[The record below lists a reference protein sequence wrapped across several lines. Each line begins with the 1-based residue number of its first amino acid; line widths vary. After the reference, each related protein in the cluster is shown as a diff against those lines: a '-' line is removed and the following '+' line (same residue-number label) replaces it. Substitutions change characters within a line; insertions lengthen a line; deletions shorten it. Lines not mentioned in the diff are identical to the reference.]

1 MVILYFFVGIMLD
14 LKFIRENP
22 ELVRKNIELK
32 GENANIDF
40 LLELD
45 ENRRKIIAEVERLKH
60 HRNVVSNEI
69 ARLKKEKQDATAKIE
84 EMRVVSDQ
92 IKAMD
97 DELREIE
104 TKIRAELLKIP
115 NMLHQSVPAGKDS
128 NDNVVV
134 RAWGIPLE
142 KNVPDHIQISK
153 ALNILDFERGAKVTG
168 SGFAYYIGK
177 GAALERALITYMLE
191 KHIYEHN
198 YLEML
203 PPLVVNE
210 NAMIGTGQIPKLADD
225 MYYIDK
231 DELYLIPTA
240 EVPVTNYHSN
250 EVLNIED
257 LPKKFVAYTPCFRRE
272 AGSYGKETKGF
283 LRVHQFN
290 KVELVKYTTP
300 ETSYEEL
307 ELLTKDAES
316 ILQDLNIP
324 YRVVLL
330 CSGDTSFSS
339 AKTYDIEVW
348 SPAEK
353 KWLEVSSCSNFE
365 DFQARRAN
373 IRFKRTPNDKPEFV
387 HTLNGSGL
395 ATSRLIV
402 ALLENYYNPEDGS
415 VTIPEVLRQYTK
427 FEKITK

>member
-1 MVILYFFVGIMLD
+1 MLD

-115 NMLHQSVPAGKDS
+115 NMLHRSVPAGKDS

-134 RAWGIPLE
+134 RAWGNPLE
-142 KNVPDHIQISK
+142 KDVPDHIQISK

>member
-1 MVILYFFVGIMLD
+1 MLD

-22 ELVRKNIELK
+22 DLVRKNISLK
-32 GENANIDF
+32 GEDANLD
-40 LLELD
+40 LLLSLD
-45 ENRRKIIAEVERLKH
+45 EERRKIIAEVETLKH
-60 HRNVVSNEI
+60 QRNIVSNEI
-69 ARLKKEKQDATAKIE
+69 ARLKKEKQDATAKID
-84 EMRVVSDQ
+84 EMRLVSEK

-104 TKIRAELLKIP
+104 QKIKLELLRIP
-115 NMLHQSVPAGKDS
+115 NILHESVPIGKDS
-128 NDNVVV
+128 TENLVV
-134 RAWGIPLE
+134 RSWGEPL
-142 KNVPDHIQISK
+142 KKPVPSHIEIAK
-153 ALNILDFERGAKVTG
+153 ELNILDFERGSKVTG
-168 SGFAYYIGK
+168 SGFAYYVGK
-177 GAALERALITYMLE
+177 GAALERALITFMLE

-198 YLEML
+198 YTELL

-225 MYYIDK
+225 MYYIDRDK
-231 DELYLIPTA
+231 LYLIPTA
-240 EVPVTNYHSN
+240 EVPVTNYFSG
-250 EVLNIED
+250 EILSVDE

-272 AGSYGKETKGF
+272 AGSYGKETRGF

-290 KVELVKYTTP
+290 KVELVKFSLP
-300 ETSYEEL
+300 ENSYDEL
-307 ELLTKDAES
+307 ESLTREAES
-316 ILQDLNIP
+316 ILQALNLP

-339 AKTYDIEVW
+339 AKTYDLEVW

-373 IRFKRTPNDKPEFV
+373 IRFKRSPSDKPEFV

-402 ALLENYYNPEDGS
+402 ALLENYFNPDDGS
-415 VTIPEVLRQYTK
+415 ITIPEVLRRYLK
-427 FEKITK
+427 FERICK

>member
-1 MVILYFFVGIMLD
+1 MLD

-22 ELVRKNIELK
+22 ELVRKNILLK
-32 GENANIDF
+32 GEDADLD
-40 LLELD
+40 LLLSLD
-45 ENRRKIIAEVERLKH
+45 EERRKIIAEVESLKH
-60 HRNVVSNEI
+60 QRNVFSNEI

-84 EMRVVSDQ
+84 EMRLVSDK

-97 DELREIE
+97 DELRQIE
-104 TKIRAELLKIP
+104 QKIKQELLRIP
-115 NMLHQSVPAGKDS
+115 NMLHESVPAGKDS
-128 NDNVVV
+128 SDNPVV
-134 RAWGIPLE
+134 RTWGVPLE
-142 KNVPDHIQISK
+142 EARPSHLEIAKE
-153 ALNILDFERGAKVTG
+153 LNILDFERGAKVTG
-168 SGFAYYIGK
+168 SGFAYYVGK

-198 YLEML
+198 YTELL

-210 NAMIGTGQIPKLADD
+210 NSMIGTGQIPKLADD
-225 MYYIDK
+225 MYYIEK

-240 EVPVTNYHSN
+240 EVPVTNYYSG
-250 EVLNIED
+250 EVLSADD

-272 AGSYGKETKGF
+272 AGSYGKETRGF

-290 KVELVKYTTP
+290 KVELVKFALP
-300 ETSYEEL
+300 ESSYDEL
-307 ELLTKDAES
+307 ELLTHDAES
-316 ILQDLNIP
+316 ILQELNLP

-339 AKTYDIEVW
+339 AKTYDLEVW

-373 IRFKRTPNDKPEFV
+373 IRFKRTPNDKPEYV

-415 VTIPEVLRQYTK
+415 ITIPEVLRQYTK
-427 FEKITK
+427 FDRICK

>member
-1 MVILYFFVGIMLD
+1 MLD

-22 ELVRKNIELK
+22 DLVRKNISLK
-32 GENANIDF
+32 GEDANLD
-40 LLELD
+40 LLLSLD
-45 ENRRKIIAEVERLKH
+45 EERRRIIAEVETLKH
-60 HRNVVSNEI
+60 QRNTVSNEI
-69 ARLKKEKQDATAKIE
+69 ALLKKEKQDPTAKIE
-84 EMRVVSDQ
+84 EMRVVSDK

-104 TKIRAELLKIP
+104 QKIKMELLRIP
-115 NMLHQSVPAGKDS
+115 NILHESVPVGKDS
-128 NDNVVV
+128 SENLVV
-134 RAWGIPLE
+134 RSWGEPLE
-142 KNVPDHIQISK
+142 KPVPSHIEIAK
-153 ALNILDFERGAKVTG
+153 ELNILDFERGAKVTG
-168 SGFAYYIGK
+168 SGFAYYVGK
-177 GAALERALITYMLE
+177 GAALERALITFMLE

-198 YLEML
+198 YTELL

-210 NAMIGTGQIPKLADD
+210 NPMIGTGQIPKLADD
-225 MYYIDK
+225 MYYIDRDK
-231 DELYLIPTA
+231 LYLIPTA
-240 EVPVTNYHSN
+240 EVPVTNYYSG
-250 EVLNIED
+250 EILSIDE

-272 AGSYGKETKGF
+272 AGSYGKETRGF

-290 KVELVKYTTP
+290 KVELVKFSIP
-300 ETSYEEL
+300 EKSYDEL
-307 ELLTKDAES
+307 ESLTRDAES
-316 ILQDLNIP
+316 ILQALNLP

-339 AKTYDIEVW
+339 AKTYDLEVW

-373 IRFKRTPNDKPEFV
+373 IRFKRSPSDKPEFV

-402 ALLENYYNPEDGS
+402 ALLENYYNPDDGS
-415 VTIPEVLRQYTK
+415 ITIPEVLRQYLK
-427 FEKITK
+427 FDRICK